1 MPANET
7 IAKYG
12 VNQLVD
18 ETLIEL
24 DENFRIRDINTES
37 MESIRYVILT
47 ISSVHMIEKTV
58 YFFTLNSEY
67 LTQNHE

>member
-1 MPANET
+1 MSANET

-58 YFFTLNSEY
+58 YFFY
-67 LTQNHE
+67 FKY